1 MHVPWH
7 VPALVAG
14 LSTIATPSVA
24 ADPAMYAYVLFGQ
37 SPAGATVPMARV
49 VIDGAGQ
56 ACPSLSGPGA
66 SVAMIARANPN
77 PSAFPVTV
85 CEAVYPA
92 GQSFKVGST
101 SVTLPAVSATTP
113 KRVVVLGDTGCRN
126 DPVKQPCTPAAWPF
140 AQVVA
145 AAAGQQPDLMIHVG
159 DYNYRGTPSKI
170 TLQGHQ
176 KPVKVY
182 DAGDAD
188 DEDDEAVETE
198 RAYYSQNM
206 RGSSSPDGWAAWQAD
221 FFAPAQASLPAAPWI
236 FVRGNHELCSRAGP
250 GYFYFLDPS
259 SVLLGGGATQ
269 TVCPDQNGT
278 PPSTLRFNQP
288 YKITL
293 GSLSLVVIDS
303 ANADDTAS
311 GNQAQYNAQL
321 AAVAAMITKGTPAW
335 VLTHR
340 PFWGVMKPDKSATTP
355 SVINET
361 LQTALGKTP
370 GGAFSSD
377 VKLVVSGHMHRFQAI
392 GFNTARPPQ
401 LIVGDGGVGL
411 SHTYPK
417 PDKKHPAAP
426 FSLPVAGAT
435 GTGVGQSTFA
445 FMRIE
450 PAASGA
456 WTSRLL
462 DAKSNK
468 VAECRSDWAVAT
480 AKQAVCVLK

>member
-1 MHVPWH
+1 MHVSRLL
-7 VPALVAG
+7 PALAAG
-14 LSTIATPSVA
+14 LSIIATPSIA
-24 ADPAMYAYVLFGQ
+24 ADPAMYGYVLFGQ
-37 SPAGATVPMARV
+37 SPAGATVPMARI
-49 VIDGAGQ
+49 VIDGADR
-56 ACPSLSGPGA
+56 ACPSLTGTGT
-66 SVAMIARANPN
+66 SVPMTARANPN
-77 PSAFPVTV
+77 PSTFPVTV
-85 CEAVYPA
+85 CEAVYPT
-92 GQSFKVGST
+92 GQSFKVGSAT
-101 SVTLPAVSATTP
+101 ITLPAVSATTP

-126 DPVKQPCTPAAWPF
+126 DPAKQPCTPTAWPF

-145 AAAGQQPDLMIHVG
+145 AAARQKPDLMIHVG

-170 TLQGHQ
+170 TLQGQ
-176 KPVKVY
+176 KKAVKVY

-198 RAYYSQNM
+198 PAYYSQNM
-206 RGSSSPDGWAAWQAD
+206 TGSSSPDGWAAWQAD

-250 GYFYFLDPS
+250 GYFYFLDSS
-259 SVLLGGGATQ
+259 SVLLGGRAVQ
-269 TVCPDQNGT
+269 TACPDQNGT
-278 PPSTLRFNQP
+278 LPSTLWFNQP

-293 GSLSLVVIDS
+293 GSLAFVVIDS

-311 GNQAQYNAQL
+311 GNQAQYNTQL
-321 AAVAAMITKGTPAW
+321 ATVATLITKGTPAW

-377 VKLVVSGHMHRFQAI
+377 VKLVVSGHMHRFQSI
-392 GFNTARPPQ
+392 GFNTTRPPQ
-401 LIVGDGGVGL
+401 LIVGDSGVGL

-417 PDKKHPAAP
+417 PDKKHPADP

-450 PAASGA
+450 PALSGT
-456 WTSRLL
+456 WTSKLL

-468 VAECRSDWAVAT
+468 VAECRSDWAT
-480 AKQAVCVLK
+480 AKPKQAVCVLK